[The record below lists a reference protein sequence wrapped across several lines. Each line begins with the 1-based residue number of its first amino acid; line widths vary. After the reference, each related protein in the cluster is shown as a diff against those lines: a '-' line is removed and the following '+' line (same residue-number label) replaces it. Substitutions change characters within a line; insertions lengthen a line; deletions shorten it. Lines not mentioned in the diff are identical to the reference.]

1 MQLINKFNEGFRFL
15 LCAIN
20 IYKKFAW
27 VVTSSFH
34 QISDEFNRKPNKIW
48 VDRGNKF
55 YNRSITSW
63 LQDNDIEIYSTHNKE
78 KFVVAER
85 FIRNLQEQ
93 SL

>member
-20 IYKKFAW
+20 IYNKFTW
-27 VVTSSFH
+27 VFTNSFH
-34 QISDEFNRKPNKIW
+34 QISAEFNRKPNKIW
-48 VDRGNKF
+48 VDRVSKF

-63 LQDNDIEIYSTHNKE
+63 LQDNDIEVYSKHNKE

-93 SL
+93 NL